1 MRFSTAIEFMKNGY
15 FVADDAMKKMGSAI
29 GLVEV
34 PDIDNTVL
42 VMKDASGMETFTL
55 DSSMLFDA
63 REWYVAIES
72 EHENTYNYCKVED
85 EYEYIYDYYKMDDSA
100 RTIDFDTFDE
110 AIENKERECRCG
122 NDCNCTA
129 SEEKEETKEDSR
141 KRLLELQ
148 KEFLTKTTQLIYESD
163 LVEKMH
169 LYNELADITSEIKE
183 LEKEVH

>member
-1 MRFSTAIEFMKNGY
+1 MRFSTAIEFIKNGY
-15 FVADDAMKKMGSAI
+15 FVADDTMKKMGTAI

-34 PDIDNTVL
+34 PNIDNTIL
-42 VMKDASGMETFTL
+42 VMKDDSGMETFTL
-55 DSSMLFDA
+55 DSSTLFDA
-63 REWYVAIES
+63 REWYVAIEDKD
-72 EHENTYNYCKVED
+72 EYTYN
-85 EYEYIYDYYKMDDSA
+85 YYKMDDSA
-100 RTIDFDTFDE
+100 RTIDFDMFDE
-110 AIENKERECRCG
+110 AIENEECECRCS

-141 KRLLELQ
+141 KRLLDLQ
-148 KEFLTKTTQLIYESD
+148 KKFLTKTTQLIYESD

>member
-1 MRFSTAIEFMKNGY
+1 MRFSTAIEFIKNGY
-15 FVADDAMKKMGSAI
+15 FVADDTMKKMGTAI

-34 PDIDNTVL
+34 PNIDNTIL
-42 VMKDASGMETFTL
+42 VMKDDSGMETFTL
-55 DSSMLFDA
+55 DSSTLFDA
-63 REWYVAIES
+63 REWYVAIEDKD
-72 EHENTYNYCKVED
+72 EYTYN
-85 EYEYIYDYYKMDDSA
+85 YYKMDDSA
-100 RTIDFDTFDE
+100 RTIDFDIFDE
-110 AIENKERECRCG
+110 TIENEERECRCG

-129 SEEKEETKEDSR
+129 SEQKKETKEDSR
-141 KRLLELQ
+141 KRLLDLQ

>member
-1 MRFSTAIEFMKNGY
+1 MRFSTAIEFIKNGY
-15 FVADDAMKKMGSAI
+15 FVAGDTMKKMGAAI

-42 VMKDASGMETFTL
+42 VMKDISGMETFTL
-55 DSSMLFDA
+55 DSSTLFDD
-63 REWYVAIES
+63 REWYVAIED
-72 EHENTYNYCKVED
+72 EDEYTYNY
-85 EYEYIYDYYKMDDSA
+85 YNMDDSTL
-100 RTIDFDTFDE
+100 TISPDMLVE
-110 AIENKERECRCG
+110 AIENEKYECRCG

-129 SEEKEETKEDSR
+129 SEQKEETKEDSR

-163 LVEKMH
+163 LVKKMR

-183 LEKEVH
+183 LEKEVY